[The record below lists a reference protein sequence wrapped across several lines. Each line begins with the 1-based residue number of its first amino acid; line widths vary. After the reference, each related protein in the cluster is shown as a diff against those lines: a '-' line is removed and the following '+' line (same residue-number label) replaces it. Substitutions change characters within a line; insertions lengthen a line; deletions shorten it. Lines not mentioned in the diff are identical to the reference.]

1 MNKTFRLIAEERDKK
16 KRIREKE
23 KEKGKGNKEDEVQ
36 YVDSSR
42 NISVVLDSEDLS
54 KDLEEGGFDSGG
66 KRDQC
71 APNSK
76 MFHRLAKY
84 YAHKKETNLA
94 MIALEDARKLFYE
107 NEQNFD
113 IMETEARL
121 HLDMGNYLKAFKCA
135 EIILHQPGYKDSIKV
150 IYFKGQALF
159 SLCDFEHALIM
170 FYKSNQP
177 PLSYLCRQC

>member
-1 MNKTFRLIAEERDKK
+1 MLTAPGTFQWCSIVRT
-16 KRIREKE
+16 
-23 KEKGKGNKEDEVQ
+23 
-36 YVDSSR
+36 Y
-42 NISVVLDSEDLS
+42 
-54 KDLEEGGFDSGG
+54 KDLEEGGFDSVG
-66 KRDQC
+66 KRGQC

-107 NEQNFD
+107 DEQNFD
-113 IMETEARL
+113 IMETEAKL

-135 EIILHQPGYKDSIKV
+135 EIILHPPGYKDSITA
-150 IYFKGQALF
+150 IYVKGQALF

-170 FYKSNQP
+170 FYKGKKINPNSHIFIDGVGNCEESINKI
-177 PLSYLCRQC
+177 LNRKNCFDNINFCCCW